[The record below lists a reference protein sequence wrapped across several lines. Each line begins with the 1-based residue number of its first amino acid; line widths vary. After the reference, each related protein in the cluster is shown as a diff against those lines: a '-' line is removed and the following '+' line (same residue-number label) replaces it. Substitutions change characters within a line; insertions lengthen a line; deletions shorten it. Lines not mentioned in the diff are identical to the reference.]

1 MDDSRSRKKLDRTQ
15 LKPFTEVMDCD
26 KKLEEFLTDEERDQM
41 KARTKMFFETLW
53 KAMGR

>member
-1 MDDSRSRKKLDRTQ
+1 
-15 LKPFTEVMDCD
+15 MDCD